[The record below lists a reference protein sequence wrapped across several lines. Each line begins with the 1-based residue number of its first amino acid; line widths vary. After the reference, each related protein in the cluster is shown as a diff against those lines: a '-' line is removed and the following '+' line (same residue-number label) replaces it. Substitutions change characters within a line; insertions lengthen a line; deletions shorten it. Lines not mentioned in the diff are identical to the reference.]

1 MISSKLGMG
10 HPLTGETSRGVF
22 HAPRKLKKLVHRQGL
37 KIEKLM
43 LGSTE
48 TKICGLGITKRS
60 HLPDQAVVYDVIRR
74 DSKYTEDEY
83 LITNLTAPASLISFS
98 GVLF

>member
-48 TKICGLGITKRS
+48 TKAGL
-60 HLPDQAVVYDVIRR
+60 
-74 DSKYTEDEY
+74 
-83 LITNLTAPASLISFS
+83 
-98 GVLF
+98 

>member
-10 HPLTGETSRGVF
+10 HPLAGETSRGVF
-22 HAPRKLKKLVHRQGL
+22 HAPRKLKKAGTGL

-48 TKICGLGITKRS
+48 TKAGL
-60 HLPDQAVVYDVIRR
+60 
-74 DSKYTEDEY
+74 
-83 LITNLTAPASLISFS
+83 
-98 GVLF
+98 